1 MTMAERLPPDRNRLR
16 LLAAGCGV
24 AAWLFYLWRAAPT
37 TYLLDSSELVNAT
50 WSLGISHPPG
60 HPAFHLLSYLAGLVP
75 LGPYPW
81 RIHLFAAT
89 CTALGVSLLPL
100 IADRLASVAT
110 RFALLTVGS
119 LTLLVGASTALVLQS
134 IRGEVYSLHFLVAV
148 ATLWLMV
155 SVERLGLRA
164 LTLCA
169 LVLGVGLLNHHYL
182 TFFLFPAV
190 LVWLLLAR
198 FGTRPLLVGVAA
210 SLGIGLSLVGG
221 YAALVARGAAR
232 PHGSWAWPESF
243 QNLYWVVSAQ
253 AFQKTAAKVVTVDV
267 ATGLTK
273 VSLLFMEQVG
283 PLGLLL
289 GATGLV
295 GLAITKPRLGLP
307 LSVVVV
313 FNLATQFIFD
323 FDPWNP
329 DVLGYFMVS
338 VAALG
343 LGAGWLLQR
352 LAEGAKQSNIVRLTA
367 YGLLPLTALFWG
379 IAEAEDG
386 RTRDLSGYRE
396 SGLFRDAFLRSAPPD
411 TLWVSAYFETAF
423 QTWYAQGP
431 EDQRPD
437 LVHLHRS
444 FRTYPHYDAMIVAAE
459 PRLAPLLQAD
469 PSNASLST
477 PALSAWADR
486 SAVRMEPDELVSS
499 EERQHLL
506 AGEGGLVWQ
515 SVAPTAAERQGA
527 AIVALDAWKRRFSEG
542 SSFELQS
549 SRNLIWW
556 SVGYARFLQ
565 RTGDPKAAAGFLAMA
580 LRQSPNDPDLVGFM
594 RALTGKSGEKGN

>member
-1 MTMAERLPPDRNRLR
+1 MAERVATDRAPLR
-16 LLAAGCGV
+16 LLAGISGV
-24 AAWLFYLWRAAPT
+24 LVWLLYLWRAAPT
-37 TYLLDSSELVNAT
+37 TYLLDSSELVDAT

-60 HPAFHLLSYLAGLVP
+60 HPAFHLLSYVAGLIP

-89 CTALGVSLLPL
+89 CTALSVSLLPL
-100 IADRLASVAT
+100 IADRLAPLTT

-119 LTLLVGASTALVLQS
+119 FTLLVGTSTALVLQS
-134 IRGEVYSLHFLVAV
+134 IRGEVYSLHFLVAIG
-148 ATLWLMV
+148 TLWLMV
-155 SVERLGLRA
+155 SVEQLGLRA

-182 TFFLFPAV
+182 TFFLFPGV

-198 FGTRPLLVGVAA
+198 FGLRATLTAVVT
-210 SLGIGLSLVGG
+210 SLAVGLSLVCG

-232 PHGSWAWPESF
+232 PHGSWAWPDSL

-267 ATGLTK
+267 ATGVTK
-273 VSLLFMEQVG
+273 VTLLFMEQVG

-289 GATGLV
+289 GAIGLV
-295 GLAITKPRLGLP
+295 GLAVTKPRMGVPLG
-307 LSVVVV
+307 VIVV

-343 LGAGWLLQR
+343 LGACWLLQR
-352 LAEGAKQSNIVRLTA
+352 LAEGPSRPNVVRLTA

-379 IAEAEDG
+379 IAEAADG
-386 RTRDLSGYRE
+386 RTRDLADYRE
-396 SGLFRDAFLRSAPPD
+396 SEIFRDAVFRSAPPD
-411 TLWVSAYFETAF
+411 SLWVTAYFETAF

-431 EDQRPD
+431 EEQRPD
-437 LVHLHRS
+437 IVHLHRS
-444 FRTYPHYDAMIVAAE
+444 FRTYSHYDAMIVAAE

-469 PSNASLST
+469 ASVAALST
-477 PALSAWADR
+477 AGLSAWADR
-486 SAVRMEPDELVSS
+486 SAVVIEPDELVSG
-499 EERQHLL
+499 EEREHLL
-506 AGEGGLVWQ
+506 ADAGGLVWQ
-515 SVAPTAAERQGA
+515 TEIPTDSQRQGA
-527 AIVALDAWKRRFSEG
+527 AAVAFDAWKRRFPEG
-542 SSFELQS
+542 SSIELQT

-565 RTGDPKAAAGFLAMA
+565 RTGDGESAAAFLSIA
-580 LRQSPNDPDLVGFM
+580 LLKTPNDPDLLDLQ
-594 RALTGKSGEKGN
+594 RQILELHSAPEN

>member
-1 MTMAERLPPDRNRLR
+1 MAEPFSTDRSRLR
-16 LLAAGCGV
+16 LLSAISGV
-24 AAWLFYLWRAAPT
+24 AIWVFYLWRAAPT
-37 TYLLDSSELVNAT
+37 AYLLDSSELVNAT

-89 CTALGVSLLPL
+89 CTALAVSLLPL
-100 IADRLASVAT
+100 IADRLAAVSS
-110 RFALLTVGS
+110 RFALTTVGS
-119 LTLLVGASTALVLQS
+119 FTLLVGTSTALLLQS
-134 IRGEVYSLHFLVAV
+134 IRGEVYSLHFLVAI

-155 SVERLGLRA
+155 SVEQLGLRA
-164 LTLCA
+164 LMLCA
-169 LVLGVGLLNHHYL
+169 LVLGIGLLNHHYL

-190 LVWLLLAR
+190 LAWLLLAR
-198 FGTRPLLVGVAA
+198 FGTRPLVAGVAA
-210 SLGIGLSLVGG
+210 SLGIGLAIVAG

-232 PHGSWAWPESF
+232 PHGSWAWPDSL

-289 GATGLV
+289 GAAGLV
-295 GLAITKPRLGLP
+295 GLAVTKPRIGLP
-307 LSVVVV
+307 LSILVVL
-313 FNLATQFIFD
+313 NLATQFIFD

-329 DVLGYFMVS
+329 DVLGYFMIS

-343 LGAGWLLQR
+343 LGAGWLLQQ
-352 LAEGAKQSNIVRLTA
+352 LAEGLSRPNIVRLTA
-367 YGLLPLTALFWG
+367 YCLLPLTALFWG
-379 IAEAEDG
+379 IAEAADG
-386 RTRDLSGYRE
+386 RTRDLGDYRE
-396 SGLFRDAFLRSAPPD
+396 SEVFRDAFLRDAPPD
-411 TLWVSAYFETAF
+411 SLWVTAYFETAF

-459 PRLAPLLQAD
+459 PRLAPLLEAD
-469 PSNASLST
+469 AGIAALST
-477 PALSAWADR
+477 AGLSAWASR
-486 SAVRMEPDELVSS
+486 SAVRVEPDELVST

-506 AGEGGLVWQ
+506 AGEGGLVWRTE
-515 SVAPTAAERQGA
+515 VPTVAEREEA
-527 AIVALDAWKRRFSEG
+527 AAAALTAWERRFPTG
-542 SSFELQS
+542 SSLELQS

-565 RTGDPKAAAGFLAMA
+565 QTGDRSGAAAFVSMA
-580 LRQSPNDPDLVGFM
+580 LERSPNDPDLLGLM
-594 RALTGKSGEKGN
+594 RALTGRSGEPGN

>member
-1 MTMAERLPPDRNRLR
+1 MAEPVSTDRSRLR
-16 LLAAGCGV
+16 LLSAVSGLSV
-24 AAWLFYLWRAAPT
+24 WLVYLWRAAPT

-89 CTALGVSLLPL
+89 CTALAVSLLPL
-100 IADRLASVAT
+100 VADRLAAVSS

-119 LTLLVGASTALVLQS
+119 FTLLVGTSTALLLQS

-148 ATLWLMV
+148 ATIWLMV
-155 SVERLGLRA
+155 SVEHFGLRA

-190 LVWLLLAR
+190 LAWLLLAR
-198 FGTRPLLVGVAA
+198 FGSRALLVGVAA
-210 SLGIGLSLVGG
+210 SLAVGTSLVAG

-232 PHGSWAWPESF
+232 PHGSWAWPDSL
-243 QNLYWVVSAQ
+243 QDLNWVVSAQ

-283 PLGLLL
+283 PMGLLL
-289 GATGLV
+289 GAAGLV
-295 GLAITKPRLGLP
+295 GLAVTRPRIGVP
-307 LSVVVV
+307 LNILVLC
-313 FNLATQFIFD
+313 NLATQFIFD

-343 LGAGWLLQR
+343 LGAGWLLQQ
-352 LAEGAKQSNIVRLTA
+352 LADGVSRPNIVRLTA

-379 IAEAEDG
+379 LAEAEDG
-386 RTRDLSGYRE
+386 RTRYLAGYRE
-396 SGLFRDAFLRSAPPD
+396 SEVFRDAFLRDAPPD
-411 TLWVSAYFETAF
+411 SLWVTSYFETAF

-437 LVHLHRS
+437 VVHLHRS
-444 FRTYPHYDAMIVAAE
+444 FRTYPHYDAMILAAE
-459 PRLAPLLQAD
+459 PRLAPLLEAD
-469 PSNASLST
+469 AGIAALST
-477 PALSAWADR
+477 AGLSAWAAR

-499 EERQHLL
+499 AELQHLL

-515 SVAPTAAERQGA
+515 TLSPTAAERRRA
-527 AIVALDAWKRRFSEG
+527 AAASLAVWQTRFAAA

-565 RTGDPKAAAGFLAMA
+565 RTGEGQAAAGFLSMA
-580 LRQSPNDPDLVGFM
+580 LLQSPNDPDLLSLM
-594 RALTGKSGEKGN
+594 REISDPRSAPGN

>member
-1 MTMAERLPPDRNRLR
+1 MAERVARDRAHVR
-16 LLAAGCGV
+16 LLAAISGV
-24 AAWLFYLWRAAPT
+24 VVWILYLGRAAPT
-37 TYLLDSSELVNAT
+37 TYLLDSSELVDAT

-89 CTALGVSLLPL
+89 CTALAVAMLPL
-100 IADRLASVAT
+100 IADRLASVTT

-119 LTLLVGASTALVLQS
+119 FTLLVGASTALLLQS
-134 IRGEVYSLHFLVAV
+134 IRGEVYSLHFLVAI
-148 ATLWLMV
+148 ATIWLMV
-155 SVERLGLRA
+155 SVEQLGLRA

-182 TFFLFPAV
+182 TFFLFPGV
-190 LVWLLLAR
+190 LAWLFLAR
-198 FGTRPLLVGVAA
+198 FGLRAKLWAA
-210 SLGIGLSLVGG
+210 ATSLAIGLSLVCG

-232 PHGSWAWPESF
+232 PHGSWAWPDSL

-253 AFQKTAAKVVTVDV
+253 AFQKTAAKVVTVDFT
-267 ATGLTK
+267 TGVTK
-273 VSLLFMEQVG
+273 VTLLFMEQVG

-289 GATGLV
+289 GAIGLI
-295 GLAITKPRLGLP
+295 GLAATKPRFGVP
-307 LSVVVV
+307 LSVIVV

-343 LGAGWLLQR
+343 LGAGWLLQW
-352 LAEGAKQSNIVRLTA
+352 LAEGAAHSNIVRLTA
-367 YGLLPLTALFWG
+367 YGLLPLTTLFWG
-379 IAEAEDG
+379 IAETADG
-386 RTRDLSGYRE
+386 RTRDLAEYRE
-396 SGLFRDAFLRSAPPD
+396 SEIFRDAVFRNAPPD
-411 TLWVSAYFETAF
+411 ALWVTAYFETAF

-437 LVHLHRS
+437 VVHLHRS
-444 FRTYPHYDAMIVAAE
+444 FRTYSHYDAMIGEAE
-459 PRLAPLLQAD
+459 PRLAPILAAD
-469 PSNASLST
+469 PSVAALSSSG
-477 PALSAWADR
+477 LSAWAAR

-515 SVAPTAAERQGA
+515 TLSPTAAERTRA
-527 AIVALDAWKRRFSEG
+527 AAASLAVWQTRFAAA

-565 RTGDPKAAAGFLAMA
+565 QTGDRSAAAGFVALA
-580 LRQSPNDPDLVGFM
+580 LQRSPNDPDLLDLM
-594 RALTGKSGEKGN
+594 RQLSDGRNGTGN

>member
-1 MTMAERLPPDRNRLR
+1 MDEGLQRDRNRLH
-16 LLAAGCGV
+16 LLAAGCGI

-81 RIHLFAAT
+81 RIHLFAAS
-89 CTALGVSLLPL
+89 CTALAVAMLPL
-100 IADRLASVAT
+100 IADRLASVTT

-119 LTLLVGASTALVLQS
+119 FTLLVGASTALVLQS
-134 IRGEVYSLHFLVAV
+134 IRGEVYSLHFVVAV
-148 ATLWLMV
+148 STLWLMA
-155 SVERLGLRA
+155 SVEQLGLRA

-169 LVLGVGLLNHHYL
+169 VVLGVGLLNHHYL

-190 LVWLLLAR
+190 LIWLLLAR
-198 FGTRPLLVGVAA
+198 FGGRATLAGVAA
-210 SLGIGLSLVGG
+210 SLVVGLSLVGG
-221 YAALVARGAAR
+221 YAALFARGPAR
-232 PHGSWAWPESF
+232 PHGSWAWPESME
-243 QNLYWVVSAQ
+243 NLYWVVSAQ

-267 ATGLTK
+267 ATGLSK

-289 GATGLV
+289 GAVGLV
-295 GLAITKPRLGLP
+295 GLAVTKPRLGLP
-307 LSVVVV
+307 LSVVVL

-343 LGAGWLLQR
+343 LGAGWLLVQ
-352 LAEGAKQSNIVRLTA
+352 LAEGASRSNIVRLTA
-367 YGLLPLTALFWG
+367 YGLMPLTALFWG
-379 IAEAEDG
+379 IAEAADG
-386 RTRDLSGYRE
+386 RTRDLTDYRE
-396 SGLFRDAFLRSAPPD
+396 SEVFRDAFLRNAPPD
-411 TLWVSAYFETAF
+411 SLWVTAYFETAF

-431 EDQRPD
+431 VDQRPD

-444 FRTYPHYDAMIVAAE
+444 FRTYGHYDAMIVAGE
-459 PRLAPLLQAD
+459 PQLAPLLQAD
-469 PSNASLST
+469 PSNASLSIS
-477 PALSAWADR
+477 ALTAWAGR
-486 SAVRMEPDELVSS
+486 SAVRIEPDELVSR

-506 AGEGGLVWQ
+506 AGEGSLVWQ
-515 SVAPTAAERQGA
+515 SKAPTATERA
-527 AIVALDAWKRRFSEG
+527 AAAAAALSAWQERFSEA
-542 SSFELQS
+542 STFELQS

-565 RTGDPKAAAGFLAMA
+565 RTGDREAAAGFLSMA
-580 LRQSPNDPDLVGFM
+580 LRQSPNDPDLLGLM
-594 RALTGKSGEKGN
+594 RELTDGRSEPAN

>member
-1 MTMAERLPPDRNRLR
+1 MTMAERLPPDRNRLH

-89 CTALGVSLLPL
+89 CTALAVSLLPL

-119 LTLLVGASTALVLQS
+119 FTLLVGTSTALVLQS

-198 FGTRPLLVGVAA
+198 FGGRASLAGVAA
-210 SLGIGLSLVGG
+210 SLAVGLSLVAG

-232 PHGSWAWPESF
+232 PHGSWAWPDSF

-267 ATGLTK
+267 GTGLTN
-273 VSLLFMEQVG
+273 VSDLFMQQVG
-283 PLGLLL
+283 PMALLL
-289 GATGLV
+289 GAAGLV

-313 FNLATQFIFD
+313 FNIATQFIFD

-343 LGAGWLLQR
+343 LGAGWLLQQ
-352 LAEGAKQSNIVRLTA
+352 LAEGASRPNIIRLTA

-379 IAEAEDG
+379 LAEAEDG
-386 RTRDLSGYRE
+386 RTRDLADYRE
-396 SGLFRDAFLRSAPPD
+396 SDIFRDAFLRNAPAD
-411 TLWVSAYFETAF
+411 SLWVTSYFETAF

-444 FRTYPHYDAMIVAAE
+444 FRTYGHYDAMIVEAE
-459 PRLAPLLQAD
+459 PRLAPVLAAD
-469 PSNASLST
+469 SSVAALST
-477 PALSAWADR
+477 AGLSAWASR
-486 SAVRMEPDELVSS
+486 SAVRMEPDELVST

-515 SVAPTAAERQGA
+515 AFSPTAAERAEA
-527 AIVALDAWKRRFSEG
+527 AAQALTAWEDRFSG
-542 SSFELQS
+542 ASNFELQS

-580 LRQSPNDPDLVGFM
+580 IRQSPNDPVLLGLM
-594 RALTGKSGEKGN
+594 RQLSDGRKGTGN